1 MARKTEG
8 VFLLVRDVLQKV
20 PKPYGEDVIEDVF
33 VEIEGNPAWH
43 GRYDELVEELTLP
56 VVNSFVGW
64 HTRDLTGF
72 NTLREV
78 DAQRSSLIKN
88 YSKLIPN

>member
-1 MARKTEG
+1 MTRKTEG
-8 VFLLVRDVLQKV
+8 VCLLVRDVLQKL
-20 PKPYGEDVIEDVF
+20 PEPYGEDVIEDVF
-33 VEIEGNPAWH
+33 VEIEGDREWH
-43 GRYDELVEELTLP
+43 RRYDELVGELTQL

-78 DAQRSSLIKN
+78 EARRSSLIKS

>member
-8 VFLLVRDVLQKV
+8 VCLLVRDVLQKL

-33 VEIEGNPAWH
+33 VEIEGDREWH
-43 GRYDELVEELTLP
+43 GRYDELVDGLTRP

-72 NTLREV
+72 DTLRVVE
-78 DAQRSSLIKN
+78 ARRSSLIKY
-88 YSKLIPN
+88 YSKLIPK